1 MPIEITNVGIKGP
14 KGDTG
19 PSGAPLQAYSG
30 VPVKLITPATT
41 FTGITVSDNGAGKVL
56 LTGAGPHGLTAAD
69 AIDAN
74 IFIVT
79 ASAGWTGLA
88 VHKII
93 SLDADVTGNKIGID
107 LPFASQAAPIIGLG
121 NTTINYVLTSI
132 APLGANSIIKADVL
146 VSLKNSA
153 NPKSLSYRSIALKM
167 SEVNNLINMSSYR
180 FQARIHMRGTN
191 QSQIGLADNMVG
203 GFGPSTSN
211 PVDSALDF
219 SAYRN
224 FSLALG
230 MYSCEPI
237 TIESYLV
244 EVHNLP

>member
-1 MPIEITNVGIKGP
+1 MAIEITNVGIKGP

-56 LTGAGPHGLTAAD
+56 LAGAGPHGLTAAD
-69 AIDAN
+69 AIGAN

-79 ASAGWTGLA
+79 ASAGWIGLA
-88 VHKII
+88 IHKII

-107 LPFASQAAPIIGLG
+107 LAFASQAAPIMALG
-121 NTTINYVLTSI
+121 NIVINYILATI
-132 APLGANSIIKADVL
+132 APLGPNSIIKADAL

-153 NPKSLSYRSIALKM
+153 NPKSLSYRTLALKI

-203 GFGPSTSN
+203 GFGPSINN
-211 PVDSALDF
+211 PVVSAFDF
-219 SAYRN
+219 SVNRN
-224 FSLALG
+224 FALALG
-230 MYSCEPI
+230 MYSCEPM

-244 EVHNLP
+244 EVYNL

>member
-30 VPVKLITPATT
+30 VPIKLITPAST

-56 LTGAGPHGLTAAD
+56 LTGAGAHGLSAAD
-69 AIDAN
+69 AVGAN
-74 IFIVT
+74 IFILT
-79 ASAGWTGLA
+79 ASTGWTGLA
-88 VHKII
+88 IYKII

-107 LPFASQAAPIIGLG
+107 LAFASQAAPIMALG
-121 NTTINYVLTSI
+121 SVIINYILSAI
-132 APLGANSIIKADVL
+132 APLGPNSIIKADAL

-153 NPKSLSYRSIALKM
+153 NPKSLSYRSLALKM
-167 SEVNNLINMSSYR
+167 SEVNNLVNISSYR
-180 FQARIHMRGTN
+180 YQARIHMRGTN

-203 GFGPSTSN
+203 GFGPSTNN
-211 PVDSALDF
+211 PVVSALDF
-219 SAYRN
+219 SVTRN
-224 FSLALG
+224 FALALG
-230 MYSCEPI
+230 MYATEPI

-244 EVHNLP
+244 EVYNL